1 MHRSACA
8 LAFMLLV
15 AAPVAAAESL
25 VGKWLHENQRIHIEI
40 FPCEDRFCGK
50 IVWLKNPNDEQG
62 NPVTDVE
69 NPDPAL
75 RDRPLMGALLL
86 RDLRQ
91 TGPRTWEDGL
101 VYNPDD
107 GQQYRADMEM
117 QADGTVDMRAYV
129 LMPMLGKTLVWTP
142 VDGPTFASG
151 VAKPSP

>member
-50 IVWLKNPNDEQG
+50 IVWLKNPNDDQG

-69 NPDPAL
+69 NPDPTL

-91 TGPRTWEDGL
+91 TGPTIWEDGL

-107 GQQYRADMEM
+107 GQHYQADMEM
-117 QADGTVDMRAYV
+117 RADGSVDMRAYV

-151 VAKPSP
+151 ELDRSP